1 MSKHK
6 DTILKV
12 IQRTKLHPSADWI
25 YEHVRKEIPNISMGT
40 VYRNLR
46 LLEEDGSIC
55 MVAIVGSQARYD
67 GNPNN
72 HYHFICNKCNSI
84 IDLDEPVNKTIQYR
98 VAQKTGFIVQRHC
111 VQLRGICLDC
121 Q

>member
-6 DTILKV
+6 DTILAVLKSTSV
-12 IQRTKLHPSADWI
+12 HPSADWI
-25 YEHVRKEIPNISMGT
+25 YERVRKEIPSISMGT
-40 VYRNLR
+40 IYRNLR
-46 LLEEDGSIC
+46 LLEQDGIIC

-67 GNPNN
+67 GNPCN
-72 HYHFICNKCNSI
+72 HYHFICNKCNGI

-98 VAQKTGFIVQRHC
+98 VAQKTGFIVKRHC
-111 VQLRGICLDC
+111 LQLWGICRNC